1 MGGFMRV
8 LIGPLL
14 VAALSA
20 GSASAAANE
29 GDMALARAPSEMTG
43 AEIDAYNEGR
53 AATDPGY
60 IRCRKIDEPGS
71 LVKKIRICNTNA
83 QWRKIGDKGNQDARD
98 SMEVLARGWSNS
110 REPAEQL
117 GPEIK
122 PR

>member
-1 MGGFMRV
+1 MRN
-8 LIGPLL
+8 LTALMLL
-14 VAALSA
+14 AALST
-20 GSASAAANE
+20 ASTGVAANE
-29 GDMALARAPSEMTG
+29 GEAPLARAPSDMSG

-53 AATDPGY
+53 ASTDADY

-83 QWRKIGDKGNQDARD
+83 QWRKISDKGNQDARD

-110 REPAEQL
+110 QEPKEQI
-117 GPEIK
+117 GPEIR

>member
-1 MGGFMRV
+1 MRNLTV
-8 LIGPLL
+8 LLL
-14 VAALSA
+14 FAALSTTST
-20 GSASAAANE
+20 GGFASE
-29 GDMALARAPSEMTG
+29 GDAPMARAPSDMSG

-53 AATDPGY
+53 AATDADY

-110 REPAEQL
+110 QEPREQV
-117 GPEIK
+117 GPEIR